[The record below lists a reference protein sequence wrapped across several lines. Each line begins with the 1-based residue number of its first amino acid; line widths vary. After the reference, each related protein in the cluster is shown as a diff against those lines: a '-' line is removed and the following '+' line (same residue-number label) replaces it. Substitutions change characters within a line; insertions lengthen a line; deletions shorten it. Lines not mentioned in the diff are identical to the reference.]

1 VAQRKVIIIGAG
13 LGGLTAALALQQRGH
28 RVEVYEQAPQLGE
41 IGAGITLAP
50 NATRVLDAVGLEKE
64 IEAVGTVPT
73 RQGVRHYRTGEIL
86 VKTERKENSKQ
97 RYGAAYYQ
105 AHRADVHK
113 VLVDAAQAR
122 GIAIACSKRA
132 LRVEQDEAGASAHF
146 ADGSSAQGDAIV
158 AADGVKS
165 VLRDALFSP
174 EPPVFSGYLAWRAVV
189 PMDRLPTISLEP
201 PSDSSI
207 GPARLFARYPLRDFT
222 LLNVV
227 GIAEVDGWHDE
238 GWSIPSAPAE
248 MQAAFAEYHP
258 EAQTIM
264 AAIRP
269 GELFKWGIFQHK
281 PLKSWVN
288 GRITVLGDAAH
299 AMTPFMGQG
308 AAMAIEDAMV
318 LARCLTDFADID
330 DALIRYERARLE
342 RTDFVSVESMEKGR
356 RWLSPNTDS
365 YGKPGG
371 TTHRNEETLG
381 LFEYDAVNVPL

>member
-1 VAQRKVIIIGAG
+1 MAQRKVIIIGAG
-13 LGGLTAALALQQRGH
+13 LGGLTAALALEKRGH
-28 RVEVYEQAPQLGE
+28 RVEVYEQAPHLGE

-64 IEAVGTVPT
+64 IEAVSTVPT
-73 RQGVRHYRTGEIL
+73 RQGVRHYKTGEIL
-86 VKTERKENSKQ
+86 VKTERKENSKD

-105 AHRADVHK
+105 THRADVHK
-113 VLVDAAQAR
+113 ILVDAARAR
-122 GIAIACSKRA
+122 GIAMQTAKKAVS
-132 LRVEQDEAGASAHF
+132 VSQSDAHATVQF
-146 ADGSSAQGDAIV
+146 ADGTSASGDVVV

-165 VLRDALFSP
+165 VIRDTLFSP
-174 EPPVFSGYLAWRAVV
+174 EPPVFSGYLAWRAVL
-189 PMDRLPTISLEP
+189 PMERLPSVSLEP

-207 GPARLFARYPLRDFT
+207 GPGRLFARYPLRDFT

-227 GIAEVDGWHDE
+227 GIAAVEGWHDE
-238 GWSIPSAPAE
+238 GWSISSTREE

-281 PLKSWVN
+281 PLKTWVN
-288 GRITVLGDAAH
+288 GRVTVLGDAAH

-318 LARCLTDFADID
+318 LARCLTDFADLD
-330 DALIRYERARLE
+330 DALLRYERARLE

-371 TTHRNEETLG
+371 TAHRNEETLG
-381 LFEYDAVNVPL
+381 LFEYDAIKVPI

>member
-1 VAQRKVIIIGAG
+1 MIGAG
-13 LGGLTAALALQQRGH
+13 LGGLTAALALEQHGH

-64 IEAVGTVPT
+64 IEAVSTVPT
-73 RQGVRHYRTGEIL
+73 RQGVRHYKTGDIL
-86 VKTERKENSKQ
+86 VKTERKENSKD

-105 AHRADVHK
+105 THRADVHHA
-113 VLVDAAQAR
+113 LVDAGRRR
-122 GIAIACSKRA
+122 GIPIRTSKKAISVA
-132 LRVEQDEAGASAHF
+132 QDDRTATVHF
-146 ADGSSAQGDAIV
+146 ADGSSAEGDVIV

-165 VLRDALFSP
+165 VIRDTLFSP
-174 EPPVFSGYLAWRAVV
+174 EPPVFSGYLAWRAVL
-189 PMDRLPTISLEP
+189 PMERLPSVSLEP

-207 GPARLFARYPLRDFT
+207 GPGRLFARYLLRHGT

-227 GIAEVDGWHDE
+227 GIAAVDGWHDE
-238 GWSIPSAPAE
+238 GWSIPSTREE

-281 PLKSWVN
+281 PLKTWVN
-288 GRITVLGDAAH
+288 GRVTVLGDAAH

-318 LARCLTDFADID
+318 LARCITDFADID
-330 DALIRYERARLE
+330 DALLRYERARLE

-381 LFEYDAVNVPL
+381 LFEYDAINVPI

>member
-1 VAQRKVIIIGAG
+1 VAERKIIIIGAG

-28 RVEVYEQAPQLGE
+28 AVAVYEQAPQLGE

-50 NATRVLDAVGLEKE
+50 NATRVLDAVGLEAA
-64 IEAVGTVPT
+64 IAAIGMVPT

-86 VKTERKENSKQ
+86 VKTERKENSKE

-105 AHRADVHK
+105 AHRADVHHA
-113 VLVDAAQAR
+113 LAHAAETR
-122 GIAIACSKRA
+122 GIAVACAKRA
-132 LRVEQDEAGASAHF
+132 VALEQDGSEASVRF
-146 ADGSSAQGDAIV
+146 ADGSIATGDVVV

-165 VLRDALFSP
+165 ALRDALFSP
-174 EPPVFSGYLAWRAVV
+174 EPPLFSGYLAWRAVL
-189 PMDRLPTISLEP
+189 PMERLPTISLEP

-207 GPARLFARYPLRDFT
+207 GPGRLFARYPLRDFT

-227 GIAEVDGWHDE
+227 GIAAVDGWHAE
-238 GWSIPSAPAE
+238 GWSIPSTREE
-248 MQAAFAEYHP
+248 MQAAFADYHP
-258 EAQTIM
+258 EAQAIM

-269 GELFKWGIFQHK
+269 GEIFKWGIFQHK
-281 PLKSWVN
+281 PLKTWVN

-318 LARCLTDFADID
+318 LARCLTDFADLD
-330 DALIRYERARLE
+330 DALIRYERARAE
-342 RTDFVSVESMEKGR
+342 RANFVALESMEKGR
-356 RWLSPNTDS
+356 RWLSPNTDR

-381 LFEYDAVNVPL
+381 LFEYDAVSVAI